1 VNYERTLKITHNAN
15 VGEKSPPQH
24 ATDLQSRPQKN
35 PTPEATATPAIIV
48 VGFLEKRRSSV
59 QHCRDF

>member
-1 VNYERTLKITHNAN
+1 MSAN
-15 VGEKSPPQH
+15 IGEKFPPQH